1 MKLFYQVSSTT
12 LHTLTQPQTPQKLN
26 SRQKTL
32 GSYLA
37 KRFLVVIRY
46 HEENFLRLS
55 HLVSIA
61 LESRL

>member
-1 MKLFYQVSSTT
+1 MPIRSEVGGTT